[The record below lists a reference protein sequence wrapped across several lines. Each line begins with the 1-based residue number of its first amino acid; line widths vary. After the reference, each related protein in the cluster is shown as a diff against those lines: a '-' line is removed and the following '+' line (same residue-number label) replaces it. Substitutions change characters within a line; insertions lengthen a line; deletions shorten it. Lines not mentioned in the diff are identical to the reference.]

1 MKRESLMNVVSSHGQ
16 LVSEIDIVRY
26 ARYLRRNVRN
36 LAWIAGMLAILFLI
50 LHPVSALATQQGGG
64 MPFDDTLKKIRDSAT
79 GPLAAGLA
87 IVGVI
92 VAGGTLIFGGEIGGF
107 FKSLMFIV
115 LVASMLVG
123 ADNILNNLQVQGAS
137 GLGAEV
143 TEAPGL
149 SSS

>member
-1 MKRESLMNVVSSHGQ
+1 MIALSNPAIAELEVM
-16 LVSEIDIVRY
+16 RY
-26 ARYLRRNVRN
+26 SRFLRRNIRN
-36 LAWIAGMLAILFLI
+36 LAWLAAVLVAAYFLF
-50 LHPVSALATQQGGG
+50 HPVNVFAGQQGGG
-64 MPFDDTLKKIRDSAT
+64 MPFDDTLTKIRKSAT

-123 ADNILNNLQVQGAS
+123 ADNILNNLQVQGANN
-137 GLGAEV
+137 LGAEI
-143 TEAPGL
+143 TEAPGIPGQSL
-149 SSS
+149 GS

>member
-1 MKRESLMNVVSSHGQ
+1 MVLDMVVFDQSVERYVRFLQRHWLVVSC
-16 LVSEIDIVRY
+16 LALFIV
-26 ARYLRRNVRN
+26 
-36 LAWIAGMLAILFLI
+36 WLFL
-50 LHPVSALATQQGGG
+50 PVNAFANGNGGS
-64 MPFDDTLKKIRDSAT
+64 MPFDDTLNKIRASAT

-123 ADNILNNLQVQGAS
+123 GDNILNNLQVSNAT
-137 GLGAEV
+137 GLGAGIIGDSDSV
-143 TEAPGL
+143 VMPAGGGQ
-149 SSS
+149 

>member
-1 MKRESLMNVVSSHGQ
+1 MIALSNPAIAELEVM
-16 LVSEIDIVRY
+16 RY
-26 ARYLRRNVRN
+26 SRFLRRNIRN